1 MVLMPGFWFFFMI
14 LSGFLAFFAFD
25 DIKSQN
31 RTCAMDIEKRIQ
43 AFAKLGEVLDDCL
56 SPSSDP
62 SPVAGKYREMLQ
74 NTVTQ
79 SEDHNP
85 WFIRPFVFKTLETIR
100 LSLRQEHL
108 EKWVQSY
115 PSLYENDIEP
125 HTVGVV
131 HAGNIPAVGFHDFLS
146 VLVSGHIY
154 YSKLSSKDPY
164 LPKVLAEILWDIQ
177 PGFKEMI
184 RFENHFLKQF
194 DAVIATGSNNT
205 ARYFAYYFGKY
216 PHIIRKNRNGVA
228 VLTGS
233 ETDDE
238 LSKLADDLFLYF
250 GLGCRNVSKLYL
262 PMDFDPERLFS
273 NMNRYQSLLDHS
285 KYNNNYD
292 YHKAMFIMN
301 QVPHLDNGFLLL
313 KEDKQIPSPIGTLHY
328 ERYHDLREVKDHL
341 EKNRDK
347 IQCVVTHSAYFQE
360 GIDFGRTQYPA
371 LWDYADNADTLK
383 FLLSLNH

>member
-1 MVLMPGFWFFFMI
+1 MI
-14 LSGFLAFFAFD
+14 LSGFLAFFAVD
-25 DIKSQN
+25 DMESQN
-31 RTCAMDIEKRIQ
+31 SIRVMNIEKRLQ
-43 AFAKLGEVLDDCL
+43 AFVKLGEILEDYL
-56 SPSSDP
+56 SQQSDP
-62 SPVAGKYREMLQ
+62 SPVAGKYREMLR
-74 NTVTQ
+74 NAVSQ
-79 SEDHNP
+79 SALHNP
-85 WFIRPFVFKTLETIR
+85 WFIQPFVFKALETIR
-100 LSLRQEHL
+100 MNLRPNHL
-108 EKWVQSY
+108 EKWVRTY
-115 PSLYENDIEP
+115 PSLYQNDVQP
-125 HTVGVV
+125 CTVGVV

-154 YSKLSSKDPY
+154 YGKLSSKDSD
-164 LPKVLAEILWDIQ
+164 LLRTLAEILQDIE
-177 PGFKEMI
+177 PGFRERI
-184 RFENHFLKQF
+184 LFENRFLKQF

-216 PHIIRKNRNGVA
+216 PHIIRKNWNGVA

-262 PMDFDPERLFS
+262 PVDFEPERLFR
-273 NMNRYQSLLDHS
+273 NMDHYQNFLDHS

-313 KEDKQIPSPIGTLHY
+313 REDKQISSPIATLHY
-328 ERYHDLREVKDHL
+328 ERYHDLREVNDHL
-341 EKNRDK
+341 EINRSN
-347 IQCVVTHSAYFQE
+347 IQCIVTHSEYFPE
-360 GIDFGRTQYPA
+360 GIDFGHTQYPA
-371 LWDYADNADTLK
+371 LWDYADHVDTLQ